1 LVRSAF
7 IAILAA
13 VATLIAVGMLG
24 VASAEAPTGSPVRTV
39 GVEGVGKAPIAQE
52 ADVAAANAAYRQA
65 MAAAISDGQEKAQFL
80 ASHVGGT
87 LGAVQ
92 SVIEE
97 NGNVGC
103 EEVNDEYTP
112 YRGVWPDFGSG
123 RGGIV
128 ATPEAASRAG
138 TSSPSVGTPK
148 SGHKHKKKKKKAKT
162 TTAVSCTVT
171 AGVALNYELG

>member
-1 LVRSAF
+1 MRSAL
-7 IAILAA
+7 IAILAV

-52 ADVAAANAAYRQA
+52 ADAAAANAAYRQA

-92 SVIEE
+92 SVIEQ
-97 NGNVGC
+97 NGFVDC
-103 EEVNDEYTP
+103 EEANNEYTP
-112 YRGVWPDFGSG
+112 YRGASPDFGSG
-123 RGGIV
+123 RSGAV
-128 ATPEAASRAG
+128 AAPEAASGAG
-138 TSSPSVGTPK
+138 KSSPTVGSHK
-148 SGHKHKKKKKKAKT
+148 SPSKHKKKKKKAKKAT
-162 TTAVSCTVT
+162 VASCAVT
-171 AGVALNYELG
+171 AGVSLNYTLD